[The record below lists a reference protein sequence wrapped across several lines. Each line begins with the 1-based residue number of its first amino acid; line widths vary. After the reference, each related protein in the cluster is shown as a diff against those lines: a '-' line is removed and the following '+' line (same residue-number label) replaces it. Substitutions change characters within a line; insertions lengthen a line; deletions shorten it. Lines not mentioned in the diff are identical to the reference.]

1 MNRTFPFHAIVL
13 LLAGVAAGPA
23 LAQHAPDAQHATPAP
38 RHCPP
43 AHAAMGHC
51 TPVDDAPAADA
62 PAQGHAGHAH
72 PRGHAGE
79 DGHSARPRPAALET
93 CTPAH
98 AAMGHCTPAS
108 PVPTLGHEPGHAGH
122 DTADT
127 SGCTPEHAAMGH
139 CRMPAGKTPH
149 DAHAGAHPVGHGV
162 HDSTACPPA
171 HAAMGHCSPATVI
184 QPPREP
190 IPAVTQADRD
200 AAFPVLAHAHM
211 DHAPATYTRVTF
223 NRLEAWDDGAHSG
236 QAWEAHASTGG
247 DIHRLWLRSS
257 GSRSG
262 GRTGHANAELHLSR
276 AVARWW
282 DVVAGL
288 RHDTGNAPS
297 RTRAAFGVQGIA
309 PYQFEVSAMAYL
321 GEGGAGVELEA
332 EYDLR
337 FSNRLVLQPVLELEL
352 QARDDPARGTGSG
365 LSSAE
370 AGLRLR
376 YEVTRRFAP
385 YLGIAHERSFGG
397 TADLRDAAGEA
408 SRETRLVAGVRL
420 WF

>member
-1 MNRTFPFHAIVL
+1 MNRMSVHAIVL
-13 LLAGVAAGPA
+13 LLAGVPAGPA
-23 LAQHAPDAQHATPAP
+23 LAQQAHDAQHATPASP
-38 RHCPP
+38 DCPP

-51 TPVDDAPAADA
+51 TPADDAPAADA
-62 PAQGHAGHAH
+62 AAQGQAGHAH
-72 PRGHAGE
+72 PRSHA
-79 DGHSARPRPAALET
+79 DQDSHSAQPRPAAAET
-93 CTPAH
+93 CPPVH
-98 AAMGHCTPAS
+98 AAMGHCTPAA
-108 PVPTLGHEPGHAGH
+108 PVPAPGHAPGH
-122 DTADT
+122 ATPATADA

-149 DAHAGAHPVGHGV
+149 DAGAEAHPAAHGV
-162 HDSTACPPA
+162 HDSAACTPA
-171 HAAMGHCSPATVI
+171 HAAMGHCTPAAAI
-184 QPPREP
+184 QVPREP
-190 IPAVTQADRD
+190 VPAVTQADRD

-211 DHAPATYTRVTF
+211 DHAPARYTRVAF
-223 NRLEAWDDGAHSG
+223 HRLEAWDDDTHRG
-236 QAWEAHASTGG
+236 QAWEASASTGG

-257 GSRSG
+257 GSRSA
-262 GRTGHANAELHLSR
+262 GRTGHASAELHLSR

-297 RTRAAFGVQGIA
+297 RTRAALGVQGIG

-321 GEGGAGVELEA
+321 GEGGASVELEA

-337 FSNRLVLQPVLELEL
+337 LTNRLVLQPVLELEL

-365 LSSAE
+365 LSRAE